1 MNPSEWDKAIAD
13 VERATARLL
22 AAMPANT
29 PLIEDALAR
38 RSAALGI
45 LQSIAIP
52 NDPESLVRLE
62 KLVAAGASAQQQ
74 LLLAREQIRD
84 SLVRLNQASYLTQ
97 AFSGKPADSLKAF
110 DCEG

>member
-1 MNPSEWDKAIAD
+1 MNRSEWDKAIAD
-13 VERATARLL
+13 LERATARLL

-38 RSAALGI
+38 RSTAIGI

-52 NDPESLVRLE
+52 TDKESLVRLE
-62 KLVAAGASAQQQ
+62 KAVEIGAAAQQQ

-84 SLVRLNQASYLTQ
+84 SLARLNHDSYLTQ
-97 AFSGKPADSLKAF
+97 AY
-110 DCEG
+110 CEG